1 MIQKLLFTGI
11 ILIAMAFT
19 VNGQSKDEAAVA
31 TAVEKL
37 RQAMLDGNKE
47 ALESI
52 TSDKL
57 SYGHSSGLVENKT
70 EFVDKLVS
78 GKSDFVTI
86 TLKDQAISISGSTAI
101 VRHKLD
107 ATTSDNG
114 KPGEAH
120 LSILLIFQNDHK
132 QWKLLARQAV
142 KLVQ

>member
-37 RQAMLDGNKE
+37 RQAMVDGNKE
-47 ALESI
+47 VLESI

-86 TLKDQAISISGSTAI
+86 ELKDQAISISGSTAI

-120 LSILLIFQNDHK
+120 LSVLLIFQNDHK

>member
-1 MIQKLLFTGI
+1 M
-11 ILIAMAFT
+11 LIAIALT

-37 RQAMLDGNKE
+37 RQAMVDGNKE
-47 ALESI
+47 VLESI

-86 TLKDQAISISGSTAI
+86 ELKDQAISISGSTAI

-120 LSILLIFQNDHK
+120 LSVLLIFQNDHK

-142 KLVQ
+142 KVVQ

>member
-1 MIQKLLFTGI
+1 MIKKLLFTGI
-11 ILIAMAFT
+11 ILVTIAVT

-31 TAVEKL
+31 AAVEKL
-37 RQAMLDGNKE
+37 RQAMVDGNKE
-47 ALESI
+47 TLESI

-57 SYGHSSGLVENKT
+57 SYGHSSGLVENKA

-78 GKSDFVTI
+78 GKSDFITI
-86 TLKDQAISISGSTAI
+86 ELKDQAISVSGSTAI
-101 VRHKLD
+101 VRHRLN

-120 LSILLIFQNDHK
+120 LSVLLIFQNDHK

-142 KLVQ
+142 KIVQ

>member
-11 ILIAMAFT
+11 IVTAIALT
-19 VNGQSKDEAAVA
+19 VNGQSKEEAAVA
-31 TAVEKL
+31 SAVEKL
-37 RQAMLDGNKE
+37 RQAMVDGNKE

-57 SYGHSSGLVENKT
+57 SYGHSSGLVESKT

-86 TLKDQAISISGSTAI
+86 ELKDQAISVSGSTAI
-101 VRHKLD
+101 VRHKLN
-107 ATTSDNG
+107 ATTADNG
-114 KPGEAH
+114 KPGEVH

-142 KLVQ
+142 KLAQ

>member
-1 MIQKLLFTGI
+1 MIKKILFAGI
-11 ILIAMAFT
+11 ILVAVALT
-19 VNGQSKDEAAVA
+19 VNGQSKEEAAVA
-31 TAVEKL
+31 AAVEKL
-37 RQAMLDGNKE
+37 RQAMIDGNKE
-47 ALESI
+47 SLEAL

-70 EFVDKLVS
+70 EFVEKLVS

-86 TLKDQAISISGSTAI
+86 ALKDQAISVSGSTAI

-120 LSILLIFQNDHK
+120 LSVLLIFQNDHK

-142 KLVQ
+142 KVVQ

>member
-1 MIQKLLFTGI
+1 MIKKILFTGI
-11 ILIAMAFT
+11 ILVAIALT
-19 VNGQSKDEAAVA
+19 VTGQSKDEAAVA

-37 RQAMLDGNKE
+37 RQAMVDGNKE
-47 ALESI
+47 ALENL

-86 TLKDQAISISGSTAI
+86 ALKDQAISVSGSTAI

-120 LSILLIFQNDHK
+120 LSVLLIFQNDHK

-142 KLVQ
+142 KVVQ

>member
-1 MIQKLLFTGI
+1 MIKKMLFTGI
-11 ILIAMAFT
+11 ILVAIALT
-19 VNGQSKDEAAVA
+19 VNGQSKEEAAVA

-37 RQAMLDGNKE
+37 RQAMVDGNKE
-47 ALESI
+47 ALENL

-70 EFVDKLVS
+70 EFVEKLVS

-86 TLKDQAISISGSTAI
+86 ALKDQAISVSGSTAI

-120 LSILLIFQNDHK
+120 LSVLLIFQNDHK

>member
-1 MIQKLLFTGI
+1 MIKKLLFTGI
-11 ILIAMAFT
+11 ILVAIAMT
-19 VNGQSKDEAAVA
+19 VNAQSKEEAAVTA
-31 TAVEKL
+31 AVEKL
-37 RQAMLDGNKE
+37 RQAMVDGSKE
-47 ALESI
+47 ALERI

-70 EFVDKLVS
+70 EFVDKIVS

-86 TLKDQAISISGSTAI
+86 ELKDQVISISGSTAI

-107 ATTSDNG
+107 AITADNG

-120 LSILLIFQNDHK
+120 LSVLLIFQNDQK

-142 KLVQ
+142 KIVQ

>member
-1 MIQKLLFTGI
+1 MIKKLLFTGI
-11 ILIAMAFT
+11 ILVTIAVT

-31 TAVEKL
+31 AAVEKL
-37 RQAMLDGNKE
+37 RQAMVDGNKE

-78 GKSDFVTI
+78 GKSDFITI
-86 TLKDQAISISGSTAI
+86 ELKDQAISVSGSTAI
-101 VRHKLD
+101 VRHKLN

-120 LSILLIFQNDHK
+120 LSVLLIFQNDHK

-142 KLVQ
+142 KIVQ

>member
-1 MIQKLLFTGI
+1 MIKKLLLTGI
-11 ILIAMAFT
+11 ILVAIGLA
-19 VNGQSKDEAAVA
+19 VNGQSKEEAAVA
-31 TAVEKL
+31 AAVEKL
-37 RQAMLDGNKE
+37 RQAMVDGNKD

-78 GKSDFVTI
+78 GRSDFVTI
-86 TLKDQAISISGSTAI
+86 ALKDQVISVSGSTAI

-107 ATTSDNG
+107 ATTADNG

-142 KLVQ
+142 KVAQ

>member
-11 ILIAMAFT
+11 MLIAIALT

-37 RQAMLDGNKE
+37 RQAMVDGNKE
-47 ALESI
+47 VLESI

-86 TLKDQAISISGSTAI
+86 ELKDQAISISGSTAI

-120 LSILLIFQNDHK
+120 LSVLLIFQNDHK

-142 KLVQ
+142 KVVQ